1 MPLPNTVVIAHGASE
16 VILARTISE
25 MMRVPVIVFSKK
37 NGKETIALKH
47 LPDVL
52 SEYPFD
58 SESSMHRAFPQLQY
72 LKGKR
77 IRMPELRIVPIV
89 DVDADR
95 RSLKSYLSG
104 DMFRDCVFHDRI
116 IPVVNDPNMEA
127 VFEDLGFPPITD
139 KVEFYSQLYKIDVNA
154 LYEGFKGSGRTNMEL
169 FMEQLRKHCPSC
181 QRRRLP
187 LLETNLDL
195 PATLQW
201 TRIGSIFKTETN
213 AWSEIEIEGFRPPPF
228 RKGRVPHQSS
238 SRSARNNLVA
248 EDVRRLELGG
258 RRSLGDG

>member
-1 MPLPNTVVIAHGASE
+1 
-16 VILARTISE
+16 
-25 MMRVPVIVFSKK
+25 
-37 NGKETIALKH
+37 
-47 LPDVL
+47 
-52 SEYPFD
+52 
-58 SESSMHRAFPQLQY
+58 
-72 LKGKR
+72 
-77 IRMPELRIVPIV
+77 
-89 DVDADR
+89 
-95 RSLKSYLSG
+95 
-104 DMFRDCVFHDRI
+104 
-116 IPVVNDPNMEA
+116 MEA

-248 EDVRRLELGG
+248 EAGRTPFPWRRLGPCTADAPPAARTSHRAS
-258 RRSLGDG
+258 RRRPSLTWPRRAGPSRRDGDRAMNCNDQNEVMAGSPPPGMRFRSGPRIPRRPWGTSP